1 MRDWKAVVREHL
13 RTLRLE
19 PEQREEVIAELAAHL
34 EDIHAECRGQG
45 MSDSMAFQVCTRQIA
60 QAEKIAR
67 TIEHTKEGLMN
78 YRTKTLWLPGLV
90 TLAAASILL
99 AILQQVSSFQPKI
112 FWVQG
117 EALGV
122 DLRWLMLLPICGATG
137 AYLSRRAGAKRLTCL
152 VAGIFPAI
160 IMVGSFC
167 LFFPVGLIQRNSFVD
182 HHLLYLGLSML
193 DWTVLPGSALFVGAA
208 ALAYQ
213 RRDQKATHVAN

>member
-1 MRDWKAVVREHL
+1 MHDWKGVVSKNL
-13 RTLRLE
+13 RTLGLE
-19 PEQREEVIAELAAHL
+19 PEQSEEVIAEVAAHL
-34 EDIHAECRGQG
+34 EDIYAECRTQG
-45 MSDSMAFQVCTRQIA
+45 MSDSMAFQVCTRQVA
-60 QAEKIAR
+60 EAEKIVR
-67 TIEHTKEGLMN
+67 TVERTKEGLMN

-122 DLRWLMLLPICGATG
+122 DLRWLMQLPICGATG

-167 LFFPVGLIQRNSFVD
+167 LFFPVGLVQRNSFIS

-193 DWTVLPGSALFVGAA
+193 DWTVLPGSALFVGACA
-208 ALAYQ
+208 CLPEKRPNSNAYS
-213 RRDQKATHVAN
+213 